1 MAQPKRRL
9 GPEMAIPA
17 SRAELIVAVETT
29 FAKLADDLARVPED
43 RARDLSMPGHVTGS
57 LMSAADLVAYLIGWN
72 RQVLTWHARRD
83 AGLPDEF
90 PASGVAWNEL
100 GSLAQRYYS
109 EHTTESWTQLL
120 LALRNVHAEILALV
134 HCKSDDELYG
144 APWYGKWTM
153 GRMISLNTASPYTNA
168 RRRIRAWLRTM

>member
-1 MAQPKRRL
+1 
-9 GPEMAIPA
+9 MAIPA
-17 SRAELIVAVETT
+17 SRAELIDAIETT
-29 FAKLADDLARVPED
+29 FASLADDLARVPED
-43 RARDLSMPGHVTGS
+43 RARDIEMPGHVAGS

-100 GSLAQRYYS
+100 GALAQRYYAEAS
-109 EHTTESWTQLL
+109 GKSWKSLL
-120 LALRNVHAEILALV
+120 RELGNVHTEILALV
-134 HCKSDDELYG
+134 RRKSDDELYG

-153 GRMISLNTASPYTNA
+153 GRMVSLNTASPYTNA
-168 RRRIRAWLRTM
+168 RRRIRAWLRKI